1 MRDVPLTYVCDMGAA
16 TEGLRPYIMHL
27 FAECGAKHLV
37 LSCWLMEEILKDGRL
52 VSKVM
57 AEAASEGLSFVD
69 AHALYGAFYDLRTVD
84 ESRLHHIILL
94 DKLQI
99 AICAEMGVKTIT
111 MHPGADATNPEMPLE
126 KQTDNVIRTLDA
138 ILPEAEA
145 CGVTICI
152 ENSWSRLSCPNNL
165 LKIKSRFPTD
175 ALGFCY
181 DSGHANILSSKA
193 KQYEQCSARD
203 RWTVPYGIEP
213 EWEDQALEKMQPHIV
228 NCHLHDNHAQRD
240 EHDLPGTGTV
250 DWKHVIDG
258 LYASPRLKCIQ
269 CEVLPLRSKVTI
281 PALCRT
287 FDELLKRF

>member
-1 MRDVPLTYVCDMGAA
+1 MRNVPLTYVCDMGAA
-16 TEGLRPYIMHL
+16 TEAIRPYIMHT
-27 FAECGAKHLV
+27 FAECGAKHMV

-52 VSKVM
+52 VSKLM
-57 AEAASEGLSFVD
+57 AEVAAEGLSFVD
-69 AHALYGAFYDLRTVD
+69 AHALFGPFYDLRTVD

-99 AICAEMGVKTIT
+99 AICAEMGVNTIT
-111 MHPGADATNPEMPLE
+111 MHPGGDATNPEIPLE
-126 KQTDNVIRTLDA
+126 KQTENTIRTLDA

-193 KQYEQCSARD
+193 KQYEQCGARD
-203 RWTVPYGIEP
+203 RWTVP
-213 EWEDQALEKMQPHIV
+213 
-228 NCHLHDNHAQRD
+228 
-240 EHDLPGTGTV
+240 
-250 DWKHVIDG
+250 
-258 LYASPRLKCIQ
+258 
-269 CEVLPLRSKVTI
+269 
-281 PALCRT
+281 
-287 FDELLKRF
+287 F